1 MFGNFKLLSNWKM
14 KSTIL
19 IFESNKSRLK
29 HLADVLK
36 FGDYVVIP
44 AENWSDWI
52 SLESKI
58 KPDLIICNLLI
69 PDMDGFGIFH
79 LLSRNSATADI
90 PFIFLS
96 EKFDIAIFRKVMVMG
111 ADDFITIPF
120 EDLELL
126 QAVEIRL
133 KKNKKIKSL
142 FGDFKKGEE
151 DFFERGSLLNEFQ
164 KYSDS
169 HSRKFLKKKELLFLE
184 GSHPFELYYIIKGGL
199 KTYRLSQDG
208 KQLIT
213 GLHYS
218 RQFVGYLPLLNRT
231 PYQESAQ
238 AMSSTEVYV
247 IPKDDFEKMVFHNRQ
262 VASHFIRLIS
272 SDLFEMEKRLMELA
286 YSSIRQRLAIT
297 LVNLYN
303 QQKVGEKLAP
313 CILISRM
320 DLSNI
325 LGTAHES
332 LNRIIAEFKNE
343 GLLEIIEGGF
353 KIPKLEKL
361 QELHH

>member
-1 MFGNFKLLSNWKM
+1 M

-19 IFESNKSRLK
+19 IFEDNRDRLK
-29 HLADVLK
+29 HLTDVLK
-36 FGDYVVIP
+36 LDGYDVIP
-44 AENWSDWI
+44 VGNWSEWI
-52 SLESKI
+52 SLNSKI
-58 KPDLIICNLLI
+58 RPDLIICNLFI

-79 LLSRNSATADI
+79 LLSRNSSTADI

-96 EKFDIAIFRKVMVMG
+96 EEFDIATFRKVMGIG
-111 ADDFITIPF
+111 ADDFFSIPF

-126 QAVEIRL
+126 QAVEVRL
-133 KKNKKIKSL
+133 KKNKKIKSQ
-142 FGDFKKGEE
+142 FGEFQTGEK
-151 DFFERGSLLNEFQ
+151 DFFDKGSLLNAFQ

-169 HSRKFLKKKELLFLE
+169 HSRKYLKKKELLFME

-199 KTYRLSQDG
+199 KTYRLTQDG

-218 RQFVGYLPLLNRT
+218 RQFVGYQPILNRT

-247 IPKDDFEKMVFHNRQ
+247 IPKEDFEHMVFNNRQ
-262 VASHFIRLIS
+262 VSSHFIKLIS
-272 SDLFEMEKRLMELA
+272 SDLFDTEKRLIELA
-286 YSSIRQRLAIT
+286 YLSIRQRLAIT
-297 LVNLYN
+297 LVHLYN
-303 QQKVGEKLAP
+303 QQKVGEKPVPA
-313 CILISRM
+313 ILISRK

-332 LNRIIAEFKNE
+332 LNRIIADFKNE
-343 GLLEIIEGGF
+343 GLIEIIDGGF
-353 KIPKLEKL
+353 RIEKLDKL